1 MSFQLIVSNSLKSLA
16 DSLSQKIQI
25 ETSVFQPIYVV
36 TQTEGMNA
44 WLRLQIAEKLGIA
57 ANIQFLKPNDI
68 INLIYKNLG
77 GNYIQS
83 ISTHDMNWLLY
94 KLLGEKEFIEKYPN
108 ISSYYEFA
116 GNFSMNSF
124 SPKSLYNNQFISNSL
139 KNIQTFHLIMNL
151 LESTKTSNEWLWPK
165 KSQTFLINT
174 KCIELK

>member
-1 MSFQLIVSNSLKSLA
+1 M
-16 DSLSQKIQI
+16 
-25 ETSVFQPIYVV
+25 V

-83 ISTHDMNWLLY
+83 ISTHDMNWLLF
-94 KLLGEKEFIEKYPN
+94 KLLAEK
-108 ISSYYEFA
+108 
-116 GNFSMNSF
+116 
-124 SPKSLYNNQFISNSL
+124 NSL